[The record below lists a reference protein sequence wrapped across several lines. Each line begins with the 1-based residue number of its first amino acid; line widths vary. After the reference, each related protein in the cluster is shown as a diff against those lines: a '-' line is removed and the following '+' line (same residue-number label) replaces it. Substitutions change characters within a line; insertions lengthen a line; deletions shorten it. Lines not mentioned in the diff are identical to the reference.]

1 MQTAYGDDYPGKRT
15 KILILGAGNAQID
28 LIRYC
33 KRMGMEVLGCSYS
46 DFDPGIPLLDHF
58 EQINI
63 TDVPGVIAYA
73 ERESVDFIYSVGSD
87 IAMPT
92 AARAMDALEMPCLF
106 PVWAADVACEKGRM
120 RTLLGKS
127 QWNTPYRCFRRQEEI
142 DDWTLFPAT
151 IKPVDSQ
158 GQRGV
163 SRVENAGE
171 IPAAVEH
178 ALAFS
183 RNGGMIIEKYINGP
197 EVSVNLFL
205 EKGEITFLIITD
217 RESFSE
223 YPGGIIHRH
232 YIPSRFKGT
241 ETETAI
247 LALARDV
254 ARILHVTDGPMYFQI
269 KIEDGKPRLIETSP
283 RLDGCHLWRLI
294 RSYCGADLLEMT
306 VRSLLKKDRLQR
318 ADDSV
323 TIGPGGQDG
332 REDLKEKEPYTDD
345 SQRHDQ
351 RAAAQEAAG
360 KLPRMVLEFFC
371 QAPGTVFRQSKY
383 ADLPASYIQ
392 MYYRDGEKVKAVNG
406 YMEKC
411 GYRIIRE
418 DELQ

>member
-1 MQTAYGDDYPGKRT
+1 MAAALMLMSVFTSCSNDDNDGGIQFNEQTYNAWSKVVFAYGSMYDAGETLKVSQSQLTFHSAQWGDGTFTVSEFKQNEDGSFAVVGTGKVTIAGHGGTKDY
-15 KILILGAGNAQID
+15 
-28 LIRYC
+28 
-33 KRMGMEVLGCSYS
+33 
-46 DFDPGIPLLDHF
+46 
-58 EQINI
+58 
-63 TDVPGVIAYA
+63 
-73 ERESVDFIYSVGSD
+73 
-87 IAMPT
+87 
-92 AARAMDALEMPCLF
+92 DAT
-106 PVWAADVACEKGRM
+106 VNG
-120 RTLLGKS
+120 TIGKS
-127 QWNTPYRCFRRQEEI
+127 AQTFVI
-142 DDWTLFPAT
+142 TLPSVMGGT
-151 IKPVDSQ
+151 VLN
-158 GQRGV
+158 V
-163 SRVENAGE
+163 TAGE

-205 EKGEITFLIITD
+205 ENGEIIFKIITD